1 MCRTFAGLLSLLA
14 LAGGAVAQPH
24 QPAPASTPAP
34 ARPFEVIRLDPG
46 FDRLIAPDTKLET
59 IAVIRGF
66 SGEGPL
72 WRNGRLLVSDQK
84 NGPIYEV
91 SLDGTFRVLLDKAS
105 GRIDPTSRVNQGPT
119 SLAIWK
125 SGEILIARQA
135 ARDIGVLSR
144 DGTARSMVPSL
155 DGKRFNS
162 PNDITVGRDG
172 SIWFTDP
179 PFGLPG
185 FDRTPGA
192 PPPPDK
198 DIPFNG
204 VFRWKDGKVEAV
216 ITDMTMPNGIGL
228 SPDGKTL
235 YVANSIP
242 QMYIRAYDV
251 RRDGALSNQ
260 RDFARFA
267 ANSPMGRGVP
277 DGLKVDARGNV
288 WTTGPGGIIVL
299 APDGRMLGRIQTP
312 AMTSNIAFGED
323 GRSLFLT
330 SGANIYRIRTL
341 TRGQSPPFAPR

>member
-1 MCRTFAGLLSLLA
+1 MRHLFAGLVSGLTW
-14 LAGGAVAQPH
+14 AGAAFAQTPP
-24 QPAPASTPAP
+24 PAPPASPAP
-34 ARPFEVIRLDPG
+34 PRSFEIIRLDPA
-46 FDRLIAPDTKLET
+46 FDRLIAADTKLET
-59 IAVIRGF
+59 IAVIPGF

-72 WRNGRLLVSDQK
+72 WHRGRLLVSDQK

-91 SLDGTFRVLLDKAS
+91 SLDGTYRVLLDKAS
-105 GRIDPTSRVNQGPT
+105 GQLDPGSKVNQGPT

-125 SGEILIARQA
+125 SGQILIARQA
-135 ARDIGVLSR
+135 ARDIGRLSP
-144 DGTARSMVPSL
+144 DGTTGSMISSL

-162 PNDITVGRDG
+162 PNDMIVGRDG

-179 PFGLPG
+179 PFGLPS

-204 VFRWKDGKVEAV
+204 VFRWKKGEVEAV

-228 SPDGKTL
+228 SPNGKIL

-242 QMYIRAYDV
+242 QMYIRAYDIGT
-251 RRDGALSNQ
+251 DGVLSNP
-260 RDFARFA
+260 RDFARFTS
-267 ANSPMGRGVP
+267 NSPMGRGVP

-299 APDGRMLGRIQTP
+299 APDGHMLGRIQTP
-312 AMTSNIAFGED
+312 AMTSNVAFGED

-330 SGANIYRIRTL
+330 SGVNIYRIRTL
-341 TRGQSPPFAPR
+341 TKGQSPPFPDR

>member
-1 MCRTFAGLLSLLA
+1 MD
-14 LAGGAVAQPH
+14 GG
-24 QPAPASTPAP
+24 
-34 ARPFEVIRLDPG
+34 
-46 FDRLIAPDTKLET
+46 
-59 IAVIRGF
+59 
-66 SGEGPL
+66 
-72 WRNGRLLVSDQK
+72 
-84 NGPIYEV
+84 Y
-91 SLDGTFRVLLDKAS
+91 RVLLDKAS

-125 SGEILIARQA
+125 SGQILIARQA
-135 ARDIGVLSR
+135 ARDIGVLSP
-144 DGTARSMVPSL
+144 DGDVRSLIPHL

-162 PNDITVGRDG
+162 PNDMVVGRNG
-172 SIWFTDP
+172 TIWFTDP
-179 PFGLPG
+179 PFGLPS

-204 VFRWKDGKVEAV
+204 VFRWKAGKVQAMV
-216 ITDMTMPNGIGL
+216 TDMTMPNGIDL
-228 SPDGKTL
+228 SPDGKVL

-251 RRDGALSNQ
+251 GRDGSLSNP
-260 RDFARFA
+260 RDFVRFA

-299 APDGRMLGRIQTP
+299 SPDGRMLGRIQTP

-323 GRSLFLT
+323 GSSLFLT
-330 SGANIYRIRTL
+330 SGVNIYRIRTL
-341 TRGQSPPFAPR
+341 TRGQSPPFPDRQAPPDNR